1 MTLVKNGAE
10 AIDTLSN
17 VRGFFDLVI
26 SDIEMPEMAWFELV
40 RRIRYGVVPRYKDIP
55 ILMLTGHSTEGN
67 VQKGKFHKIQGFT
80 SSRRARKFSSVKS
93 PGRCGSIPP
102 LARNF
107 VLVGVDP
114 RQALLDE
121 VRRVVD
127 DLFLT
132 AR

>member
-67 VQKGKFHKIQGFT
+67 VQKGKFHKIQGFIVKPPSPEVLKRHIT
-80 SSRRARKFSSVKS
+80 RALRINPAPS
-93 PGRCGSIPP
+93 
-102 LARNF
+102 A
-107 VLVGVDP
+107 
-114 RQALLDE
+114 
-121 VRRVVD
+121 
-127 DLFLT
+127 
-132 AR
+132 